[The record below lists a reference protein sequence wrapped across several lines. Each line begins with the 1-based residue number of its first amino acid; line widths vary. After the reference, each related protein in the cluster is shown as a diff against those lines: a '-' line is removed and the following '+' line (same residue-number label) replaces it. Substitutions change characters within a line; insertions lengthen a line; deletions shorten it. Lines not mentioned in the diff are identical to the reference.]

1 MKVYNA
7 KDWLSFIFKIPKSDT
22 IKKLWPSILF
32 MGALTWGVA
41 YLELD
46 YFQLNQN
53 STLKNT
59 SILHTVIGFVLSLL
73 LVFRTNTAYDRW
85 WEGRKMWGKLV
96 NDSRNLAVKL
106 NALLPADAVS
116 ERTYFAKSI
125 TLFAKIL
132 HTHLTSES
140 TKYMLDEEM
149 RPEYDSYLK
158 AQHPPTKVVS
168 NLYDEFFKMANNY
181 QFKPEDKLMI
191 ETNLNGLL
199 EVAGACER
207 IKNTPIPIAY
217 AFFIK
222 KFIFIYVLTLPIGY
236 VFTTGYF
243 IVPLVMIIFY
253 VLLSIELIAEE
264 IEDPFNGGPDDLPTI
279 QMAKNIGKN
288 VHTALLKKENA
299 NE

>member
-7 KDWLSFIFKIPKSDT
+7 KDWLGFIFKIHKSDT
-22 IKKLWPSILF
+22 VRKLWPSIIL
-32 MGALTWGVA
+32 MGLLSWLVA

-46 YFQLNQN
+46 YFDLSQN
-53 STLKNT
+53 SALKNT

-96 NDSRNLAVKL
+96 NDSRNLSVKL
-106 NALLPADAVS
+106 NALLPEDDKVS
-116 ERTYFAKSI
+116 RIYFANKI
-125 TLFAKIL
+125 KLFAKVL

-140 TKYMLDEEM
+140 TKYMLDEEEH
-149 RPEYDSYLK
+149 PEYEDYLK
-158 AQHPPTKVVS
+158 AQHPPTKIVG
-168 NLYDEFFKMANNY
+168 KMYVAL
-181 QFKPEDKLMI
+181 QKLERERVLTPQDKIILN
-191 ETNLNGLL
+191 ENLNGLL
-199 EVAGACER
+199 DVAGACER

-217 AFFIK
+217 AVFIK
-222 KFIFIYVLTLPIGY
+222 KFIFVYVLTLPIGY

-264 IEDPFNGGPDDLPTI
+264 IEDPFNGGTDDLPT
-279 QMAKNIGKN
+279 AKIAENIGKYVSN
-288 VHTALLKKENA
+288 VLKDTN
-299 NE
+299 

>member
-1 MKVYNA
+1 MQVYNA
-7 KDWLSFIFKIPKSDT
+7 KDWLGFIFKVHKSDT
-22 IKKLWPSILF
+22 IRQLWPSIIL
-32 MGALTWGVA
+32 MGILSWLVA

-46 YFQLNQN
+46 YFDLKQN

-96 NDSRNLAVKL
+96 NDSRNLAIKL
-106 NALLPADAVS
+106 NALLPEDDKVS
-116 ERTYFAKSI
+116 RIYFTNKI
-125 TLFAKIL
+125 KLFAKVL

-140 TKYMLDEEM
+140 TKYMLDEEEH
-149 RPEYDSYLK
+149 PEYEESLK

-168 NLYDEFFKMANNY
+168 RMYIALQKLEEEKVIT
-181 QFKPEDKLMI
+181 PHDKI
-191 ETNLNGLL
+191 IIDQNLNGLL
-199 EVAGACER
+199 DVAGACER

-217 AFFIK
+217 AVFIK
-222 KFIFIYVLTLPIGY
+222 KFIFVYVLTLPIGY

-264 IEDPFNGGPDDLPTI
+264 IEDPFNGGTDDLPT
-279 QMAKNIGKN
+279 AKIAENIGKYVSN
-288 VHTALLKKENA
+288 VLKDN
-299 NE
+299 N

>member
-7 KDWLSFIFKIPKSDT
+7 KDWLGFIFKIHKSDT
-22 IKKLWPSILF
+22 VRKLWPSIIL
-32 MGALTWGVA
+32 MGLLSWLVA

-46 YFQLNQN
+46 YFDLSQN
-53 STLKNT
+53 SALKNT

-96 NDSRNLAVKL
+96 NDSRNLSVKL
-106 NALLPADAVS
+106 NALLPEDDKVS
-116 ERTYFAKSI
+116 RIYFANKI
-125 TLFAKIL
+125 KLFAKVL

-140 TKYMLDEEM
+140 TKYMLDEEEH
-149 RPEYDSYLK
+149 PEYEDYLK
-158 AQHPPTKVVS
+158 AQHPPTKIVG
-168 NLYDEFFKMANNY
+168 KMYVAL
-181 QFKPEDKLMI
+181 QKLERERVLTPQDKIILN
-191 ETNLNGLL
+191 ENLNGLL
-199 EVAGACER
+199 DVAGACER

-217 AFFIK
+217 AVFIK
-222 KFIFIYVLTLPIGY
+222 KFIFVYVLTLPIGY

-264 IEDPFNGGPDDLPTI
+264 IEDPFNGGTDDLPT
-279 QMAKNIGKN
+279 AKIAQNIGKYVSN
-288 VHTALLKKENA
+288 VLKDTN
-299 NE
+299 

>member
-1 MKVYNA
+1 MQVYNA
-7 KDWLSFIFKIPKSDT
+7 KDWLGFIFKTHKSDT
-22 IKKLWPSILF
+22 VRKLWPSILF
-32 MGALTWGVA
+32 MGLLSWLVA

-46 YFQLNQN
+46 YFGLAQS

-96 NDSRNLAVKL
+96 NDSRNLSVKL
-106 NALLPADAVS
+106 HALLPEDDRAS
-116 ERTYFAKSI
+116 RIYFTNKI
-125 TLFAKIL
+125 KLFAKVL

-140 TKYMLDEEM
+140 TKYMLDEDEH
-149 RPEYDSYLK
+149 PEYEEYLK
-158 AQHPPTKVVS
+158 SQHPPTKIVGKMYVALQKLERA
-168 NLYDEFFKMANNY
+168 NVITKYDKIILDE
-181 QFKPEDKLMI
+181 
-191 ETNLNGLL
+191 NLNGLL
-199 EVAGACER
+199 DVAGACER

-217 AFFIK
+217 AVFIK
-222 KFIFIYVLTLPIGY
+222 KFIFVYVLTLPIGY

-264 IEDPFNGGPDDLPTI
+264 IEDPFNGGTDDLPT
-279 QMAKNIGKN
+279 AKIAENIGKYVSN
-288 VHTALLKKENA
+288 VLLGTN
-299 NE
+299 